1 MDDVTPTNGADST
14 DGFEGTGRKRRLGR
28 GRVKSAPVDRSGD
41 DDGLATGAP
50 AGSELP
56 GSRAQPKTDKSE
68 QTWAL
73 ILETAMRLFQERG
86 YEKTTMRAIA
96 TEAGVSVGNAYYYF
110 SAKEFLIQGF
120 YDRMTYAHAIDTRNR
135 MADTREFAERLEI
148 TLNSWLDTAAP
159 YHEFAAQFFRTAAD
173 PTSSLS
179 PFSNESHPA
188 RATAVALFREVLEGS
203 ELAPKLDAELVE
215 LLPDVLWLHLMIVV
229 LYWVFDRTPDT
240 ERTREFVRRSTPMA
254 ARVINLSRYRV
265 FRPIV
270 RDAKELIQD
279 FILPTIGRT
288 AKP

>member
-1 MDDVTPTNGADST
+1 MDDLAATNGPSATNDGSGT
-14 DGFEGTGRKRRLGR
+14 DGNGTDGAP
-28 GRVKSAPVDRSGD
+28 SAP
-41 DDGLATGAP
+41 AAP
-50 AGSELP
+50 TAETR

-68 QTWAL
+68 QTRAL

-96 TEAGVSVGNAYYYF
+96 AEAGVSVGNAYYYF

-120 YDRMTYAHAIDTRNR
+120 YDRMTYDHAADARNR
-135 MADTREFAERLEI
+135 MANTRDFAERLEI
-148 TLNSWLDTAAP
+148 ALVSWLDTAAP

-173 PTSSLS
+173 PTSALS

-188 RATAVALFREVLEGS
+188 RATAVALFRDVLQGS
-203 ELAPKLDAELVE
+203 DLAPKLDAELVE
-215 LLPDVLWLHLMIVV
+215 LLPDVLWLHLMVVV
-229 LYWVFDRTPDT
+229 LYWVFDRTEDT

-270 RDAKELIQD
+270 RDAKGLIQD
-279 FILPTIGRT
+279 FILPTIGKT
-288 AKP
+288 AVK

>member
-1 MDDVTPTNGADST
+1 MGDENTPD
-14 DGFEGTGRKRRLGR
+14 
-28 GRVKSAPVDRSGD
+28 APV
-41 DDGLATGAP
+41 AA
-50 AGSELP
+50 ELP
-56 GSRAQPKTDKSE
+56 GGRARPKTGKSE
-68 QTWAL
+68 QTRAL
-73 ILETAMRLFQERG
+73 ILETAMRIFQERG
-86 YEKTTMRAIA
+86 YDKTTMRAIA

-110 SAKEFLIQGF
+110 ESKEFLIQGF
-120 YDRMTYAHAIDTRNR
+120 YDKMTYEHAADARLR
-135 MADTREFAERLEI
+135 MAGKKDFDERLQI
-148 TLNSWLDTAAP
+148 ALTSWLDCAAP

-188 RATAVALFREVLEGS
+188 RATAVELFREVLTGS
-203 ELAPKLDAELVE
+203 ELAPKLDSELAD
-215 LLPDVLWLHLMIVV
+215 LLPDLLWLHLMVVV

-270 RDAKELIQD
+270 RDAKGLIQD
-279 FILPTIGRT
+279 FILPTIGKT